1 MISQVLVEIVNFC
14 FEGLTGHAVFLED
27 GLELLLELHLLFSGV
42 VLALVDFV
50 EQLGEGLL

>member
-14 FEGLTGHAVFLED
+14 FEGLTGHAVLLED

>member
-1 MISQVLVEIVNFC
+1 
-14 FEGLTGHAVFLED
+14 
-27 GLELLLELHLLFSGV
+27 LLLELHLLFSGV